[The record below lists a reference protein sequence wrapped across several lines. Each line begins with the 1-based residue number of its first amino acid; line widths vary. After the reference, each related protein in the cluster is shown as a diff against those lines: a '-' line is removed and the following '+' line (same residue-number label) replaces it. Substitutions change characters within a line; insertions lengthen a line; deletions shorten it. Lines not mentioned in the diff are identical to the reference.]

1 MRFIACR
8 VISNTYNLF
17 PEEYRRDY
25 VVVLSMFD
33 WCRFSRNFIRWH
45 EMKMVMCSSIRLWL
59 CRLWLPHRLF
69 VINNRGTCFFV
80 TNKMFSRLIPFSRSV
95 GRRYCD
101 WKKMKMICSVKTPRT
116 CYHQSV
122 CLFSE

>member
-45 EMKMVMCSSIRLWL
+45 EMKMAMYSSIRLWL
-59 CRLWLPHRLF
+59 
-69 VINNRGTCFFV
+69 
-80 TNKMFSRLIPFSRSV
+80 
-95 GRRYCD
+95 
-101 WKKMKMICSVKTPRT
+101 
-116 CYHQSV
+116 
-122 CLFSE
+122 